1 MDNSSKTLDNGL
13 TSLLDSKL
21 IVTTKLDQYNIK
33 LVDCGDYVQ
42 VYKYQNTK
50 TRTNKDAKSEDLE
63 LEKIKLDVDLK
74 NKKDNEV
81 EKLKEIK
88 EKNIIRSKLECQ
100 RIAKANMNE
109 WTTFI
114 TLTFAENE
122 TDIKQAN
129 KKFRYFVDKVQ
140 RVKKD
145 FKYICIP
152 EFQKRGAIH
161 YHMLCNIDINDKKLI
176 YCQEDNKRFK
186 HVKYWIDGF
195 TKVDVLNNDVKKVVG
210 YISKYMTKDIDNRL
224 FNRHRYL
231 YSRNLRLPKAS
242 FINTDSD
249 RDIDFYNKK
258 IQDKLLI
265 YENHYLNP
273 YDNQSVIFLEYL
285 KSQDNYTLKE

>member
-81 EKLKEIK
+81 EKPKEIK

-109 WTTFI
+109 WKTFI

-129 KKFRYFVDKVQ
+129 KKFRYFVD
-140 RVKKD
+140 
-145 FKYICIP
+145 
-152 EFQKRGAIH
+152 
-161 YHMLCNIDINDKKLI
+161 
-176 YCQEDNKRFK
+176 RFN
-186 HVKYWIDGF
+186 G
-195 TKVDVLNNDVKKVVG
+195 
-210 YISKYMTKDIDNRL
+210 
-224 FNRHRYL
+224 
-231 YSRNLRLPKAS
+231 
-242 FINTDSD
+242 
-249 RDIDFYNKK
+249 
-258 IQDKLLI
+258 
-265 YENHYLNP
+265 
-273 YDNQSVIFLEYL
+273 
-285 KSQDNYTLKE
+285 

>member
-1 MDNSSKTLDNGL
+1 
-13 TSLLDSKL
+13 
-21 IVTTKLDQYNIK
+21 
-33 LVDCGDYVQ
+33 
-42 VYKYQNTK
+42 
-50 TRTNKDAKSEDLE
+50 
-63 LEKIKLDVDLK
+63 
-74 NKKDNEV
+74 
-81 EKLKEIK
+81 
-88 EKNIIRSKLECQ
+88 
-100 RIAKANMNE
+100 
-109 WTTFI
+109 
-114 TLTFAENE
+114 
-122 TDIKQAN
+122 
-129 KKFRYFVDKVQ
+129 
-140 RVKKD
+140 
-145 FKYICIP
+145 
-152 EFQKRGAIH
+152 
-161 YHMLCNIDINDKKLI
+161 MLCNIDINDKKLI